1 MYLIPTPLVSIIPLR
16 KKDEK
21 QLEELGYK
29 FSHNETNH
37 IVYKHTVI
45 KHPQKGA
52 TILRP
57 SQGDREIIYGRY
69 GVRTKKNLG
78 VGSPFFFRQK
88 IN

>member
-52 TILRP
+52 
-57 SQGDREIIYGRY
+57 IYR
-69 GVRTKKNLG
+69 VSR
-78 VGSPFFFRQK
+78 GSSKQAKHFKQFYDQVK
-88 IN
+88 ATVKLSMDAMA